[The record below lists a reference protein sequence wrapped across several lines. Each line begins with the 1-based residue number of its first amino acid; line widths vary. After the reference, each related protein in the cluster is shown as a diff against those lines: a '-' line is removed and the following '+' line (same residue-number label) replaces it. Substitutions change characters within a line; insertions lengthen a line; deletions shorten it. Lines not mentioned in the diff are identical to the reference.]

1 LAARRASYN
10 QLATAIRSASQVNHS
25 MIALSLETDDPE
37 VYADLIA
44 NNTSDFQ
51 LRLEKESSRQGAL
64 ETKLLYDF
72 LVQVSAGVTTEIV
85 AHYIMAHIAPRA
97 KKLRV
102 NGVRV
107 TSETECK
114 AALAVSI
121 DQPDVE

>member
-1 LAARRASYN
+1 
-10 QLATAIRSASQVNHS
+10 

-37 VYADLIA
+37 IYADLIA
-44 NNTSDFQ
+44 KNSSDFQ
-51 LRLEKESSRQGAL
+51 LSVEKESSRLGAL

-72 LVQVSAGVTTEIV
+72 LLQVSAGVTTEII

-97 KKLRV
+97 KRLRV

-107 TSETECK
+107 NSEAECK

-121 DQPDVE
+121 DEPDVE